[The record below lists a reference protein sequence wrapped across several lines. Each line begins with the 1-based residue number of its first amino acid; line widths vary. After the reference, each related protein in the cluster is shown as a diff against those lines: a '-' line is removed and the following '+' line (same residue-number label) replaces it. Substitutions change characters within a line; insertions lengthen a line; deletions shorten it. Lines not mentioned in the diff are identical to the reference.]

1 VRISFVS
8 DIHGNTDGLA
18 AVARDAEMLVVLG
31 DLLDYVDYHD
41 PAGGIL
47 GEVFGE
53 QWVRQFTALR
63 TAGDYAGLHRLNT
76 DLWATVADPVGTLE
90 AVVERRYQQ
99 VIAALSLARN
109 PPLLILGN
117 VDVVDIW
124 RRVAQEEIPDQ
135 DGRVVELAGRRFG
148 FVGGGATRSAAH
160 PVTDGAKAWR
170 PYLRP
175 AADYQASVRTL
186 GAVDVLCSHLPP
198 RLAVL
203 RYDTVPA
210 RLEMFG
216 PGLLESIDDHRPLLS
231 VFGHVHQPL
240 AGRLRRGRTECV
252 NVGHFARR
260 PQPYQV
266 EW

>member
-1 VRISFVS
+1 MRISFVS
-8 DIHGNTDGLA
+8 DVHGNIDGLA

-41 PAGGIL
+41 PSAGIL

-53 QWVRQFTALR
+53 HRVREFTVLR
-63 TAGDYAGLHRLNT
+63 SAGDFPALHRLNT
-76 DLWATVADPVGTLE
+76 ELWATVADPVGTLE
-90 AVVERRYQQ
+90 AVVERRYRQ
-99 VIAALSLARN
+99 VLQALSLAATA
-109 PPLLILGN
+109 PLLILGN
-117 VDVVDIW
+117 TDVADSW
-124 RRVAQEEIPDQ
+124 RRVAQDSIPDL
-135 DGRVVELAGRRFG
+135 DGRVVELAGRRLG
-148 FVGGGATRSAAH
+148 FVSGGASSLAGRPA
-160 PVTDGAKAWR
+160 TDSSKPWR
-170 PYLRP
+170 PLVRPIEDYL
-175 AADYQASVRTL
+175 ASVAAI

-198 RLAVL
+198 RLAAV

-216 PGLLESIDDHRPLLS
+216 PGLLESIDTHRPLLS

-240 AGRLRRGRTECV
+240 TDRLRRGRTECV

-260 PQPYQV
+260 PQPYLI